1 MKIRKLLATR
11 ARRGVE
17 GVTPK
22 TTLREVAK
30 KLVELRIGALVVC
43 EADGSL
49 QGIVSERDLIPI
61 IAESDGL
68 SVQTSVDQVMTRS
81 VITCSLDDDVAGILK
96 VMNANSIRHIPVLEG
111 GKLAHMVSIRELT
124 SAYEMLRREAD
135 TDPLTELSNRR
146 PFLRALE
153 KEFARAKRFRH
164 PMSVAML
171 DVDHFKSVNDTYG
184 HDAGDQV
191 LRAISAILVS
201 EFRTIEF
208 IGRLGGEEFAVIF
221 PETDTDG
228 AHAACVRVLVKVQS
242 TLTPVDG
249 ARIGVTASIGIAEVT
264 AQARDG
270 ATVLKWADERL
281 YEAKRR
287 GRNRVVVANPAIP
300 ANVVHPQLH
309 GLTSLWARNWR
320 RKESDAGPMRTTTTR
335 FGES

>member
-1 MKIRKLLATR
+1 MKVRKILATR
-11 ARRGVE
+11 SRSGVH
-17 GVTPK
+17 GVAPETSLK
-22 TTLREVAK
+22 EVAT
-30 KLVELRIGALVVC
+30 KLIELRIGALVVC
-43 EADGSL
+43 DADGNL

-61 IAESDGL
+61 IAEPDGL
-68 SVQTSVDQVMTRS
+68 SDQTPVDQVMTRV
-81 VITCSLDDDVAGILK
+81 VITCNLDDDVAKILN
-96 VMNANSIRHIPVLEG
+96 VMNANSIRHIPVMEE

-124 SAYEMLRREAD
+124 TAYEMLRKEAE

-191 LRAISAILVS
+191 LKAISDILVS
-201 EFRTIEF
+201 EFRTIEH

-221 PETDTDG
+221 PETDTEG
-228 AHAACVRVLVKVQS
+228 AHAACARVLGKIQS

-249 ARIGVTASIGIAEVT
+249 AKISVTASIGTAEVT
-264 AQARDG
+264 AKARDG

-281 YEAKRR
+281 YEAKRG
-287 GRNRVVVANPAIP
+287 GRNCVVSVSPAIP
-300 ANVVHPQLH
+300 PIVFHHNFTA
-309 GLTSLWARNWR
+309 G
-320 RKESDAGPMRTTTTR
+320 KEDMWVR
-335 FGES
+335 